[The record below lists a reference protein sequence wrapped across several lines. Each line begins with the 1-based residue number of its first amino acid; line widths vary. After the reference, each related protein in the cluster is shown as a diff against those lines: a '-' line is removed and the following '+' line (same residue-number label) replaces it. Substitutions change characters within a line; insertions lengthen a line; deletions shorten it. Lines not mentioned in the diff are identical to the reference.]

1 MYFQF
6 EATLGDMSAS
16 ESPSFAAV
24 DDADE
29 GRIGA
34 GRTLMVTAGDAAEAL
49 TDPKTLRHLAP
60 FLGRTASVSE
70 AARESG
76 EKPNTTLKRVQRFLE
91 LGLLE
96 VVGERKRAGRP
107 VKLYRTV
114 ADVFFV
120 PFEATHAE
128 SLEAALAERDAYWEA
143 MLRRNVVRAR
153 RERLG
158 TWGTRFY
165 RDARGRLQ
173 VQTAVTP
180 DVNATTLDPDGPA
193 VLSLWR
199 DQLTLDFADAKELQR
214 EMFALVQRYNKRQ
227 GSQRYLV
234 RMGLAPV
241 LDDHES

>member
-1 MYFQF
+1 MPAF
-6 EATLGDMSAS
+6 
-16 ESPSFAAV
+16 ESPSSVA
-24 DDADE
+24 DYDAE
-29 GRIGA
+29 ERRVGSGPA
-34 GRTLMVTAGDAAEAL
+34 LMVTGDQAAEAL
-49 TDPKTLRHLAP
+49 TDPTTLRYLAP
-60 FLGRTASVSE
+60 FLGRTLSVAE

-76 EKPNTTLKRVQRFLE
+76 EKPNTTLKRVQRFQAM
-91 LGLLE
+91 GLLE

-107 VKLYRTV
+107 VRLYRTV

-120 PFEATHAE
+120 PFEATHSE

-153 RERLG
+153 SERLG

-165 RDARGRLQ
+165 RDQRGRLQ

-180 DVNATTLDPDGPA
+180 DVNATTLDQDGPA

-214 EMFALVQRYNKRQ
+214 EMFALVQRYNRRQ

-241 LDDHES
+241 LDESEP

>member
-1 MYFQF
+1 MV
-6 EATLGDMSAS
+6 EMREDERPLGGTTLIVTEQG
-16 ESPSFAAV
+16 AA
-24 DDADE
+24 A
-29 GRIGA
+29 
-34 GRTLMVTAGDAAEAL
+34 AL
-49 TDPKTLRHLAP
+49 TDPTTLRHLAP
-60 FLGRTASVSE
+60 FLGRTTSVTD

-76 EKPNTTLKRVQRFLE
+76 ERPNTTLKRVQRFME

-96 VVGERKRAGRP
+96 VVGERKRAGRAI
-107 VKLYRTV
+107 KLYRTV

-128 SLEAALAERDAYWEA
+128 SLEAALADRDAYWER

-153 RERLG
+153 SERLG

-180 DVNATTLDPDGPA
+180 DANATTLDPDAPA

-199 DQLTLDFADAKELQR
+199 DQLTLDFEDAKALQR
-214 EMFALVQRYNKRQ
+214 EMFELVKRYQRKS
-227 GSQRYLV
+227 GPQRYLV

-241 LDDHES
+241 LDDGDR

>member
-1 MYFQF
+1 
-6 EATLGDMSAS
+6 
-16 ESPSFAAV
+16 
-24 DDADE
+24 
-29 GRIGA
+29 
-34 GRTLMVTAGDAAEAL
+34 MVTGDQAAEAL
-49 TDPKTLRHLAP
+49 TDPTTLRYLAP
-60 FLGRTASVSE
+60 FLGRTLSVAE

-76 EKPNTTLKRVQRFLE
+76 EKPNTTLKRVQRFQAM
-91 LGLLE
+91 GLLE

-107 VKLYRTV
+107 VRLYRTV

-120 PFEATHAE
+120 PFEATHSE

-153 RERLG
+153 SERLG

-165 RDARGRLQ
+165 RDQRGRLQ

-180 DVNATTLDPDGPA
+180 DVNATTLDQDGPA

-214 EMFALVQRYNKRQ
+214 EMFALVQRYNRRQ

-241 LDDHES
+241 LDESEP

>member
-1 MYFQF
+1 MP
-6 EATLGDMSAS
+6 AP
-16 ESPSFAAV
+16 ESPSLAAEY
-24 DDADE
+24 DAEE
-29 GRIGA
+29 GRIGS

-49 TDPKTLRHLAP
+49 TDPQTLRHLAP
-60 FLGRTASVSE
+60 FLGRTSTVAD

-76 EKPNTTLKRVQRFLE
+76 EKPNTTLKRVQRFVE

-96 VVGERKRAGRP
+96 VVGERKRPGRP

-120 PFEATHAE
+120 PFEATHSE

-153 RERLG
+153 SERLG

-165 RDARGRLQ
+165 RDTRGRLQ

-180 DVNATTLDPDGPA
+180 DVNATTLDQDGPA

-214 EMFALVQRYNKRQ
+214 EMFALVQRYNSRQ

-241 LDDHES
+241 LDDHEG

>member
-1 MYFQF
+1 
-6 EATLGDMSAS
+6 MSDE
-16 ESPSFAAV
+16 ESP
-24 DDADE
+24 
-29 GRIGA
+29 R
-34 GRTLMVTAGDAAEAL
+34 GRTPTSPPADAGAPAPEARRTLIVTNTAAAEAL
-49 TDPKTLRHLAP
+49 TDPTTLRHLAP

-76 EKPNTTLKRVQRFLE
+76 EKANTTLKRVQRFLD

-96 VVGERKRAGRP
+96 VAGERKRAGRP
-107 VKLYRTV
+107 IRLYRTV

-120 PFEATHAE
+120 PFEATHSE
-128 SLEAALAERDAYWEA
+128 SLEAALAERDAYWER
-143 MLRRNVVRAR
+143 MLRRNVVRTR
-153 RERLG
+153 SERLG

-165 RDARGRLQ
+165 RDTRGRLQ

-180 DVNATTLDPDGPA
+180 DANATTLDADAPA

-199 DQLTLDFADAKELQR
+199 DQLMLDFADAKELQR
-214 EMFALVQRYNKRQ
+214 EMFDLVQRYQKRS

-241 LDDHES
+241 LEGGER

>member
-1 MYFQF
+1 MP
-6 EATLGDMSAS
+6 AP
-16 ESPSFAAV
+16 ESPSSAAEL
-24 DDADE
+24 DADE
-29 GRIGA
+29 RRLGSGP
-34 GRTLMVTAGDAAEAL
+34 TLLVTADDAAEAL
-49 TDPKTLRHLAP
+49 TDPTTLRHLAP
-60 FLGRTASVSE
+60 FLGRTLSVAE

-76 EKPNTTLKRVQRFLE
+76 EKPNTTLKRVQRFVE
-91 LGLLE
+91 MGLLE

-153 RERLG
+153 SERLG

-165 RDARGRLQ
+165 RDTRGRLQ

-180 DVNATTLDPDGPA
+180 DVNATTLDPEGPA

-199 DQLTLDFADAKELQR
+199 DQLTLDFADAKQLQR
-214 EMFALVQRYNKRQ
+214 EMFALVQRYNQRQ
-227 GSQRYLV
+227 GAQRYLV

-241 LDDHES
+241 LDDSDG

>member
-1 MYFQF
+1 
-6 EATLGDMSAS
+6 MSAS
-16 ESPSFAAV
+16 ESHRAAETH
-24 DDADE
+24 DDDE
-29 GRIGA
+29 GRPVSS
-34 GRTLMVTAGDAAEAL
+34 RTLMVYGGPAAEAL
-49 TDPKTLRHLAP
+49 TDPTTLRHLAP
-60 FLGRTASVSE
+60 FLGRTLSVTE

-76 EKPNTTLKRVQRFLE
+76 EKPNTTLKRVQRFVE
-91 LGLLE
+91 MGLLE
-96 VVGERKRAGRP
+96 VVGTRKRAGRD

-153 RERLG
+153 SERLG

-165 RDARGRLQ
+165 RDVRGRLQ

-180 DVNATTLDPDGPA
+180 DVNATTLDPEGPA

-199 DQLTLDFADAKELQR
+199 DQLTLDFADAKALQR
-214 EMFALVQRYNKRQ
+214 EMFALVQRYNQRH

-241 LDDHES
+241 LDDGDH

>member
-1 MYFQF
+1 VSD
-6 EATLGDMSAS
+6 E
-16 ESPSFAAV
+16 ESPSRSRPALKPPA
-24 DDADE
+24 DAGAPAE
-29 GRIGA
+29 GAPARLTRIVSDPA
-34 GRTLMVTAGDAAEAL
+34 AAEAL
-49 TDPKTLRHLAP
+49 TDQTTLRHLAP
-60 FLGRTASVSE
+60 FLGRTLSVSE
-70 AARESG
+70 AARETG
-76 EKPNTTLKRVQRFLE
+76 EKANTTLKRVQRFLE

-107 VKLYRTV
+107 IKLYRTV

-128 SLEAALAERDAYWEA
+128 SLEAALAERDAYWERL
-143 MLRRNVVRAR
+143 LRRNVVRTR
-153 RERLG
+153 SERLG

-165 RDARGRLQ
+165 RDARGRVQ

-180 DVNATTLDPDGPA
+180 DANATTLAPDAPA

-199 DQLTLDFADAKELQR
+199 DQLTLDFEDAKALQR
-214 EMFALVQRYNKRQ
+214 EMFALVQRYQQKR

-241 LDDHES
+241 LEEEG